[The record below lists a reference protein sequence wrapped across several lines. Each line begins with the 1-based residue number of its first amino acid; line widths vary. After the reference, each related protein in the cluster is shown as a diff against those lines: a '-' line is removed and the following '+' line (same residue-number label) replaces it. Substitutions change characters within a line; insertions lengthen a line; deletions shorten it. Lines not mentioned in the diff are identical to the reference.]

1 MTELSKEIFE
11 KFQVRK
17 TEKQK
22 TRFIT
27 FLCSRLEGVQVEQ
40 NKLFANRNLVIGDI
54 QKARL
59 IVTAHYD
66 TCAVLPFPNFLTP
79 KNIPVYLL
87 YNVLIAAAIWGIT
100 ALAGRL
106 AFLLTANAWAA
117 YLAVWS
123 TLFVSVFLL
132 VAGPPNQHT
141 ANDNT
146 SGVITLCE
154 ILQALPCA
162 EKEKIAFVFFDNEE
176 TGLIGSALF
185 KRKHKNE
192 LKDKLVI
199 NFDCVSDGD
208 TLLLILNKK
217 ARQNFGVLLKEAFV
231 SSEKEILF
239 SNAAS
244 TLYPSDQLW
253 FEQNMGVA
261 AFRRN
266 KLFGLYIDK
275 IHTRRDTVWQ
285 EKNIEILKA
294 GTVRLVELLDTYR
307 DK

>member
-11 KFQVRK
+11 NFQIRK

-22 TRFIT
+22 NRFID
-27 FLCSRLEGVQVEQ
+27 FLCSRIDGVQIEQ
-40 NKLFANRNLVIGDI
+40 NKLLSNRNLVIGDI
-54 QKARL
+54 QRARL

-87 YNVLIAAAIWGIT
+87 YNVLIAAVIWAIA

-106 AFLLTANAWAA
+106 AFLLTANVWAV
-117 YLAVWS
+117 YSAVWI
-123 TLFVSVFLL
+123 TLFAFVFLL
-132 VAGPPNQHT
+132 TAGPPNQHT

-154 ILQALPCA
+154 ILQALSG
-162 EKEKIAFVFFDNEE
+162 EEREKIAFVLFDNEE
-176 TGLIGSALF
+176 TGLVGSALF

-192 LKDKLVI
+192 MRGKLLL

-208 TLLLILNKK
+208 TLLFIFNKK
-217 ARQNFGVLLKEAFV
+217 ARRNFGAFVKEAFADG
-231 SSEKEILF
+231 EKEILF
-239 SNAAS
+239 SHAAS

-253 FEQNMGVA
+253 FEQNIGVA

-266 KLFGLYIDK
+266 RFLGLYISR

-285 EKNIEILKA
+285 EENIELLKN
-294 GTVRLVELLDTYR
+294 GTVRLVKQLER
-307 DK
+307 